1 MWRRSA
7 AGVGVLFGLWLLTGC
22 ALAEPV
28 PPVAEA
34 GGELTTVAG
43 EPVLLDASGSFD
55 PDGGRLVRYTWTIV
69 GTPAGRETRLGEVLA
84 DVEEPVVAVG
94 PFGPNDVGRWELELE
109 VTDETGLRATDTI
122 FLDVRRP

>member
-1 MWRRSA
+1 M
-7 AGVGVLFGLWLLTGC
+7 LFTLWLLVGC

-34 GGELTTVAG
+34 GDEITVVPG

-55 PDGGRLVRYTWTIV
+55 PDGGRLVRFTWTIV
-69 GTPAGRETRLGEVLA
+69 GTPAGREGRLGDVVA
-84 DVEEPVVAVG
+84 DGEEPVVALA

-122 FLDVRRP
+122 FVEVLP